1 MDLEIK
7 KILDSVEDNLSLND
21 DEKNILEM
29 QCKEFLDNQ
38 LKELIEIKASL
49 ITKKVSNILNIVGDK
64 ISDEFKL
71 NRTEVQSII
80 NNEINDAKEPENNI
94 VSNES
99 SENTNNIDE
108 KATSKEKNKKSTKS
122 SKKSKKEVESKE
134 KVESKKEVE
143 CKKSRK

>member
-7 KILDSVEDNLSLND
+7 KILDNIEENLSLSD

-80 NNEINDAKEPENNI
+80 NNEINDVKETENNI
-94 VSNES
+94 VSNKS
-99 SENTNNIDE
+99 SENIDNTD
-108 KATSKEKNKKSTKS
+108 K
-122 SKKSKKEVESKE
+122 
-134 KVESKKEVE
+134 
-143 CKKSRK
+143 

>member
-7 KILDSVEDNLSLND
+7 EILDSIDDNLSLSN

-29 QCKEFLDNQ
+29 QCKEFLNNQ

-64 ISDEFKL
+64 ISDKFKL

-80 NNEINDAKEPENNI
+80 NNEINDNEINDIKEPENNI
-94 VSNES
+94 VSNENP
-99 SENTNNIDE
+99 ENPENIDNIDE
-108 KATSKEKNKKSTKS
+108 KPTN
-122 SKKSKKEVESKE
+122 KE
-134 KVESKKEVE
+134 KVEKK
-143 CKKSRK
+143 KKVVKLLKKKLYVKNN